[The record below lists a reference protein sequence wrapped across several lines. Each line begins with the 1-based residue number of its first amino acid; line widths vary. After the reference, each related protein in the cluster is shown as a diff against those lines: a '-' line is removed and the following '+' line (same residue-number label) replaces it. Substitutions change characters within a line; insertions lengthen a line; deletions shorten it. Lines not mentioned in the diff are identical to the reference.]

1 MFRNVHVGQNKVDQS
16 FFADVDTA
24 IGSGVCSAM
33 SASQLETRLSH
44 HLDLTFAERDALR
57 WLERRERSYP
67 AGAVIFHEG
76 EAIENLYIVGSGWL
90 HSSVTLRD
98 GDRQILRFYFIGDIT
113 TTLSVAWQHS
123 AATLQAVSD
132 TTLFEI
138 PKEHFGDLFRK
149 HPRLGAL
156 MFAISASEQVSIGDR
171 LTSISKT
178 DGFTRIATLLLDI
191 RSRLR
196 VVDNLEG
203 SAFELPLTQKDI
215 GDAVGLTKTHV
226 NRSLKALEA
235 TGLVERDG
243 RVVRIT
249 DVDRLAA
256 LVDFRDRHAVIAT
269 DWLPPVGAAV
279 SPTMEKVT

>member
-1 MFRNVHVGQNKVDQS
+1 MTDS
-16 FFADVDTA
+16 L
-24 IGSGVCSAM
+24 
-33 SASQLETRLSH
+33 LETRLSH

-57 WLERRERSYP
+57 WLERRERSYA
-67 AGAVIFHEG
+67 AGDIIFREG
-76 EAIENLYIVGSGWL
+76 DRIENLYIVGSGWL

-123 AATLQAVSD
+123 AATFQAVSD

-138 PKEHFGDLFRK
+138 PKEVFGDLFRK

-156 MFAISASEQVSIGDR
+156 MFAISASEQVSLGDR

-178 DGFTRIATLLLDI
+178 DGFTRIATLLLDL

-196 VVDNLEG
+196 VVDDLP
-203 SAFELPLTQKDI
+203 SSSFELPLTQKDI

-226 NRSLKALEA
+226 NRSLKSLEA

-243 RVVRIT
+243 RVLRIT

-269 DWLPPVGAAV
+269 DWLPPVGATGAAV
-279 SPTMEKVT
+279 LEKVT